1 MMAWGAAFAAASGVT
16 LLLWYVTA
24 QPNLANL
31 VRTFIPEWP
40 LWLLVPAAFVFSVVN
55 AAVEE
60 AAYRGVVLGALN
72 KVQIA
77 ARAALVLQAV
87 AFAAL
92 HFRAGFPRGGLGV
105 GLTFAYGLVLGE
117 LRRRAGGLIAP
128 LFTHVLTDLVIV
140 TIVLALVRT

>member
-1 MMAWGAAFAAASGVT
+1 MGCCLAAASGAT
-16 LLLWYVTA
+16 LLLWYITA
-24 QPNLANL
+24 QPDLADL
-31 VRTFIPEWP
+31 VRTFIPDWP

-60 AAYRGVVLGALN
+60 AAYRGDVLGALN
-72 KVQIA
+72 KVQIT

-92 HFRAGFPRGGLGV
+92 HFRAGFPRGVFGV

-128 LFTHVLTDLVIV
+128 FFTHVLTDLVIV
-140 TIVLALVRT
+140 TIVLALVHT